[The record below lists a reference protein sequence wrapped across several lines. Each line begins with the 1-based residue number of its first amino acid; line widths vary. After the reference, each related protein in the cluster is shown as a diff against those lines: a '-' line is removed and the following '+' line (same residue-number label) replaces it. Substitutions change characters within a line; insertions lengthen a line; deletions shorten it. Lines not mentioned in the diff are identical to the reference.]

1 MRHLFSHVDIGPLRL
16 ENRIVIAPM
25 CQFSAGAGQAGDW
38 HLMHLGSLA
47 LSGAGL
53 MIIESTAVTPEG
65 RISYADLGLWDYLTE
80 TALAKVILSV
90 RAHSSMP
97 IGIQLSHAGRKAS
110 SGVTREEGV
119 IAPTTCAAGG
129 RLRPRRCR

>member
-1 MRHLFSHVDIGPLRL
+1 
-16 ENRIVIAPM
+16 M

-110 SGVTREEGV
+110 SGVTRKR
-119 IAPTTCAAGG
+119 ASS
-129 RLRPRRCR
+129 PRRRARLADGCALGVAVDRRRPIA